1 MRKKAVLI
9 NVGFDYPRYEE
20 HLRVSPPLGI
30 LSLGTYLVEYGMPVE
45 LIDVQVDF
53 GFGLTAAAQKVVCQR
68 VARYLQGQ
76 ADAITWVGLS
86 QLSNAASGVVLAEEI
101 RAALPETPI
110 VFGGYFPSS
119 NYELMLHKY
128 PSITAIVRGDG
139 EAAALEISRR
149 LAQGESFLSDET
161 PNLAWLHDGALRTTP
176 IRPMKLDDL
185 PILDFRLLL
194 NKPYYPVLNIMTSR
208 GCPFHCN
215 FCLESGMRPYAAYPS
230 EWVARQLEHMENELP
245 NTHVILYDAIFGVGR
260 ERTLEMCRV
269 MGEHRFTYGT
279 ESRVGVLTPDLIA
292 PLHEAG
298 LEIIYWGIESASP
311 ATLRRM
317 DKVRSEA
324 EAKSYLDDTRAVLKV
339 CFENDIVSML
349 GFVLGFPGDA
359 EADLQ
364 ATLEFVTE
372 MRQLHDRVAARTGA
386 EAGFVPFAQSTAIY
400 AGSPLAGRVA
410 KEFPGAVLHPTAFD
424 GEINV
429 VSPSPGLGPD
439 EIGRYEEEI
448 NGLGNYT
455 PKVINLLDYYSSFA
469 PKDFV
474 AAHPEL
480 TDHEGVTV
488 LSDNLRRFPRR

>member
-1 MRKKAVLI
+1 MREKAILI

-30 LSLGTYLVEYGMPVE
+30 LSLGTYLAEQGVSVE

-53 GFGLTAAAQKVVCQR
+53 GFGLTTVAQRAVCQR

-76 ADAITWVGLS
+76 ADAIAWVGLS
-86 QLSNAASGVVLAEEI
+86 QLSNSASGAMLAEEI

-110 VFGGYFPSS
+110 VLGGYFPSS
-119 NYELMLHKY
+119 NYELMLRKY

-149 LAQGESFLSDET
+149 LSRGESFLSDQT
-161 PNLAWLHDGALRTTP
+161 PNLAWLCDGVLHTNLV
-176 IRPMKLDDL
+176 RPMKLANL

-194 NKPYYPVLNIMTSR
+194 NRSHYPVLNIMTSR
-208 GCPFHCN
+208 GCPYRCN
-215 FCLESGMRPYAAYPS
+215 FCLESSMRPYAVYPA
-230 EWVARQLEHMENELP
+230 EWVARQLEHLENEMP
-245 NTHVILYDAIFGVGR
+245 NSHVILYDAIFGVGR
-260 ERTLEMCRV
+260 ERTHEMCRA
-269 MGEHRFTYGT
+269 MGNRRFTYGT
-279 ESRVGVLTPDLIA
+279 ESRVDVLAPDMMA
-292 PLHEAG
+292 PLHAAG

-311 ATLRRM
+311 ATLIRM
-317 DKVRSEA
+317 DKVRSES
-324 EAKSYLDDTRAVLKV
+324 EAKSYLNDTRAVLKA

-349 GFVLGFPGDA
+349 GFVLGFPGDT

-364 ATLEFVTE
+364 ATLQFATE
-372 MRQLHDRVAARTGA
+372 MRQLHDQVAAQTGT

-410 KEFPGAVLHPTAFD
+410 SEFPEAVVQPATFD
-424 GEINV
+424 GEMNV
-429 VSPSPGLGPD
+429 VSSSPELGPA
-439 EIGRYEEEI
+439 EIGHYEEEI

-455 PKVINLLDYYSSFA
+455 PKVMEMLDYYSSFA

-480 TDHEGVTV
+480 TDDQGVTV
-488 LSDNLRRFPRR
+488 LSADLRHFACC

>member
-1 MRKKAVLI
+1 MREKVVLI

-30 LSLGTYLVEYGMPVE
+30 LSLGTYLLEHGVPVE

-53 GFGLTAAAQKVVCQR
+53 GFGLTAAAQRVVCQR
-68 VARYLQGQ
+68 VAWYLQGQ
-76 ADAITWVGLS
+76 ADAIAWVGLS
-86 QLSNAASGVVLAEEI
+86 QLSNSAAGVMLAEEI

-110 VFGGYFPSS
+110 VLGGYFPSS
-119 NYELMLHKY
+119 NYELLLHKY
-128 PSITAIVRGDG
+128 PFITAIVRGDG

-149 LAQGESFLSDET
+149 LTRAESFLSDQT
-161 PNLAWLHDGALRTTP
+161 PNLAWLRDGALYTTP
-176 IRPMKLDDL
+176 LRPMKLTDL

-194 NKPYYPVLNIMTSR
+194 NKSYYPVLNIMTSR
-208 GCPFHCN
+208 GCPFSCN

-230 EWVARQLEHMENELP
+230 EWVARQLEHLENELP

-260 ERTLEMCRV
+260 GRTLEMCRA
-269 MGEHRFTYGT
+269 MDNRRFTYGA
-279 ESRVGVLTPDLIA
+279 ESRVDVLAPDLIA
-292 PLHEAG
+292 PVHAAG

-311 ATLRRM
+311 ATLMRM
-317 DKVRSEA
+317 DKVRSET
-324 EAKSYLDDTRAVLKV
+324 EAKSYLNDTRAVLKA

-349 GFVLGFPGDA
+349 GFVLGFPGDT

-364 ATLEFVTE
+364 ATLQFATE
-372 MRQLHDRVAARTGA
+372 MRQLHDQNAAQTGT

-410 KEFPGAVLHPTAFD
+410 QEYPGAVLHPTPFD

-429 VSPSPGLGPD
+429 ISPSPGLGPD
-439 EIGRYEEEI
+439 EIGHYEEEI

-455 PKVINLLDYYSSFA
+455 PKVMDLLDYYSSFA
-469 PKDFV
+469 PRDFA

-480 TDHEGVTV
+480 TDDQGVTV
-488 LSDNLRRFPRR
+488 LSASLRHFPRR